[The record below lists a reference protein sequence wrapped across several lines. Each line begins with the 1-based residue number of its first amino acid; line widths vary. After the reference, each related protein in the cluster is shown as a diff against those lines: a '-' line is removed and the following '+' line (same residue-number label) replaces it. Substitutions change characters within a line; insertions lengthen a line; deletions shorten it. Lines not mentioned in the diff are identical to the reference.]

1 MLFLD
6 ISGRLPELLSHLVKA
21 IKTFDGDLLAK

>member
-21 IKTFDGDLLAK
+21 IKTFDGELLAK